1 MSDENKKAVDAFN
14 ELAEV
19 YQQKYMNVDLYQE
32 SLECF
37 LDHLDPSDCVL
48 DLACGPGNVLLY
60 LYNKQNDLNLSG
72 IDLSEEMIRLAR
84 SNVPKARFEVAD
96 CRNLKHIESRYNA
109 IVCSF
114 LLPYLSER
122 ETELL
127 LSEVSRL
134 LAPNGI
140 FYIGFIS
147 DRDNHSE
154 MVTSSKGH
162 HLRLNYYS
170 SDFVSQVLLANKIT
184 IEHSKSYTNN
194 NPSQSQKDHIIV
206 AKKSEGKT

>member
-1 MSDENKKAVDAFN
+1 MSDKNQNAVDVFN
-14 ELAEV
+14 EMAEV
-19 YQQKYMNVDLYQE
+19 YQQKYMNVDTYQE
-32 SLECF
+32 SLEYF
-37 LDHLDPSDCVL
+37 LDHLDPADSVL

-60 LYNKQNDLNLSG
+60 LYNKRNDLNLRG

-127 LSEVSRL
+127 LSEVSRI

-140 FYIGFIS
+140 FYMGFIS
-147 DRDNHSE
+147 DRENHSE

-170 SDFVSQVLLANKIT
+170 TDFISQVLLANKFT
-184 IEHSKSYTNN
+184 IEHSKSYTSN
-194 NPSQSQKDHIIV
+194 NPSQTQKDHIIV
-206 AKKSEGKT
+206 AKKTVSKI